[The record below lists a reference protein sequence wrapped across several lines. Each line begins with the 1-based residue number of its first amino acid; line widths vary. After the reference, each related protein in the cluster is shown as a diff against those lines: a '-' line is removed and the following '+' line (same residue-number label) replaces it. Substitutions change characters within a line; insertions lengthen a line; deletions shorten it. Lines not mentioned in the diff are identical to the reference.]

1 MLIYRLIDTLSF
13 TSSMRTTTLILFVSI
28 HTTNIIGPCVGL
40 NVHLV
45 NVFCI
50 TSYISSAH

>member
-1 MLIYRLIDTLSF
+1 MLIYRLIDTLSL
-13 TSSMRTTTLILFVSI
+13 TSSSTTTLILFVSI
-28 HTTNIIGPCVGL
+28 HTTNIIRPCVGL